1 MYLYCLPRGG
11 FNDQL
16 VNIQRGIEYC
26 DKHNRT
32 LLLDTSDS
40 CYKINWSEYFTIKS
54 KCNIIGDINII
65 RKLLSDKL
73 TVYPPFIT
81 DKLFDIMSQNIHTYK
96 DMNKYTYKLDDNTIS
111 IDLPIQDPKETV
123 VVYTKI
129 QGGDGVPLFKS
140 LSLNDNLKNHCTSKY
155 YTIPSPYLGIQI
167 RNTDHKCDYVTLYES
182 NKEVIHS
189 YQTIYVAT
197 DCKEALDFFKTVC
210 VNSVIFNFTTFQE
223 NSGNYNLHYSTVSG
237 DTKIKDLICDLYM
250 ITMCD
255 KFLMS
260 SFGGYSRLM
269 KHCHKNDLVKRMFLD
284 I

>member
-1 MYLYCLPRGG
+1 MRRCNKEQGYVY
-11 FNDQL
+11 
-16 VNIQRGIEYC
+16 
-26 DKHNRT
+26 K
-32 LLLDTSDS
+32 TSD
-40 CYKINWSEYFTIKS
+40 
-54 KCNIIGDINII
+54 
-65 RKLLSDKL
+65 
-73 TVYPPFIT
+73 
-81 DKLFDIMSQNIHTYK
+81 
-96 DMNKYTYKLDDNTIS
+96 NKYIS
-111 IDLPIQDPKETV
+111 LRLPNKDPEEDV
-123 VVYTKI
+123 VI
-129 QGGDGVPLFKS
+129 HHEMGGGYGVPLFKS

-197 DCKEALDFFKTVC
+197 DCKEAIHFFKTVC

-223 NSGNYNLHYSTVSG
+223 NRGNQNLHDSNIDG
-237 DTKIKDLICDLYM
+237 DTKIKDLICDIYM

-255 KFLMS
+255 KFLTNS
-260 SFGGYSRLM
+260 HGGFVRLL